1 MPIPWETY
9 MEKLNTMATGG
20 NLPDCGLMS
29 EAGVLQWAEQGM
41 LADVSEMY
49 GEDEAKPLANSGR
62 PTCV

>member
-1 MPIPWETY
+1 

-49 GEDEAKPLANSGR
+49 GEDEAKPLH
-62 PTCV
+62 